1 MNKMQGKNVKMLWH
15 SHQET
20 MQASFSQSPK
30 ITKPSNINVFQAYIL
45 NRAKIKNIKYENIWI
60 KSKSSVHNVKGD
72 GKWMNN
78 VKYLAVAKT
87 IFRTSDIQKKTVA
100 KPIKFR
106 RF

>member
-1 MNKMQGKNVKMLWH
+1 MQRKNVKMLWH

-20 MQASFSQSPK
+20 IQASFSQSPK
-30 ITKPSNINVFQAYIL
+30 ITNPSNINVFQAYIL

-100 KPIKFR
+100 KPIKFQR
-106 RF
+106 I

>member
-1 MNKMQGKNVKMLWH
+1 MQGKNVKILWH

-30 ITKPSNINVFQAYIL
+30 ITKTFNINVFQAYIL
-45 NRAKIKNIKYENIWI
+45 NRAKIKNIKYENRLI

-78 VKYLAVAKT
+78 YVKYLAVAKT
-87 IFRTSDIQKKTVA
+87 IFWTSDIQKK
-100 KPIKFR
+100 KQ
-106 RF
+106 